1 MDLFTSQTIYYLSGT
16 FGCILRNTRVD
27 ILDFYT
33 KIVINNE
40 GGLNDRRQEWYGK
53 RGSQLDKFSL
63 LR

>member
-1 MDLFTSQTIYYLSGT
+1 MDLFISQTIYYLSGT

-40 GGLNDRRQEWYGK
+40 GGLNDRRQE
-53 RGSQLDKFSL
+53 
-63 LR
+63 